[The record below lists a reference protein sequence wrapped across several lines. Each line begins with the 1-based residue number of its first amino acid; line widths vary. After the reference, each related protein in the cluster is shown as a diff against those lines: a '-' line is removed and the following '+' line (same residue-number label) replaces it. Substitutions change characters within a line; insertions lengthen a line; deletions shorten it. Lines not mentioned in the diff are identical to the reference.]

1 MAPFCQAHR
10 LVLVEPAVSRA
21 VSLDPRYDQLAAAVN
36 AALGL

>member
-10 LVLVEPAVSRA
+10 LVLVEPASRA
-21 VSLDPRYDQLAAAVN
+21 VSLDPHYDELTAAVN